1 MGQWLRNRYQDI
13 LFPNGFSSKNVQIF
27 STDTSRTMMSA
38 AACAAGLFPPTKEQI
53 WNKDLLWQPVP
64 IYTIAGDVDTML
76 LPTKPCPLH
85 TKLHNE
91 FKESKI
97 VKRKMKKFQKTFDI
111 LTEYCGEYA
120 EDMNEASF
128 IFDTLQIEVLKNRT

>member
-1 MGQWLRNRYQDI
+1 MGQWLRNRYQEL

-27 STDTSRTMMSA
+27 STDTSRAMMSA
-38 AACAAGLFPPTKEQI
+38 AACAAGLFPPTKDQI

-64 IYTIAGDVDTML
+64 IYTIARDVDTML
-76 LPTKPCPLH
+76 LPKFCPLH

-91 FKESKI
+91 FKELKI
-97 VKRKMKKFQKTFDI
+97 VKKKMKKFQKTLDI
-111 LTEYCGEYA
+111 LTEYCGDYA
-120 EDMNEASF
+120 EDMNEASL